1 MTILSDWC
9 AAFDCEGDDEEDEEE
24 DGDPGPPDPGEPADP
39 TDDPD
44 WLRNLARRLK
54 RWADVI
60 EQLKEWAERLAAD
73 HCDPEDLGTPQ
84 QGQLIILPGID
95 GLPTVDVENT
105 FQWNWDGTAAT
116 VTVSDGTIE
125 PYDPITLAIGVT
137 IEVEVWAVLSEGRET
152 RRCDG
157 FIDAV
162 FGRPAGEPVE
172 SARTRVPAG
181 VTSFRMLLPVDS
193 TLRVHG
199 LVVRVRFPDFL
210 HAGRITYTVTAA

>member
-1 MTILSDWC
+1 MTTSS
-9 AAFDCEGDDEEDEEE
+9 ASRAPERHEGRYR
-24 DGDPGPPDPGEPADP
+24 AVV
-39 TDDPD
+39 
-44 WLRNLARRLK
+44 RVRLLCL
-54 RWADVI
+54 V
-60 EQLKEWAERLAAD
+60 
-73 HCDPEDLGTPQ
+73 
-84 QGQLIILPGID
+84 
-95 GLPTVDVENT
+95 GL
-105 FQWNWDGTAAT
+105 AAT

-162 FGRPAGEPVE
+162 FGHPAGEPVE